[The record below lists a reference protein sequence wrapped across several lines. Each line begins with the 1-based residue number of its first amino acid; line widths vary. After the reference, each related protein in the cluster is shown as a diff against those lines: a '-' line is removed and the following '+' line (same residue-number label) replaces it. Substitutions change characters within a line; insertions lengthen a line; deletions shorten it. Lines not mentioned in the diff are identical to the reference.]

1 MKYTAVIACMTML
14 ATAPTLADTASAI
27 RAYDAGAFDIAAGEF
42 LREAKGG
49 DSEAQYRLGVMYADG
64 IWFQANRTEAIHW
77 IGQAAINGHQRAL
90 LKLEELSKATSEVPR
105 Q

>member
-1 MKYTAVIACMTML
+1 MKYSAVIACMAML
-14 ATAPTLADTASAI
+14 TTVPALADTASAI
-27 RAYDAGAFDIAAGEF
+27 RAYDAGAFDIAASEF

-64 IWFQANRTEAIHW
+64 IWFQSNRTKAMHW

-90 LKLEELSKATSEVPR
+90 LKLEELSKASAEVPR

>member
-1 MKYTAVIACMTML
+1 MKYRAVITCVAML
-14 ATAPTLADTASAI
+14 AAAPALADTASAI
-27 RAYDAGAFDIAAGEF
+27 RAYDAGALDIAAGEF

-64 IWFQANRTEAIHW
+64 IWFQPNRTEAMHW

-90 LKLEELSKATSEVPR
+90 HKLEELNKAATEVPR